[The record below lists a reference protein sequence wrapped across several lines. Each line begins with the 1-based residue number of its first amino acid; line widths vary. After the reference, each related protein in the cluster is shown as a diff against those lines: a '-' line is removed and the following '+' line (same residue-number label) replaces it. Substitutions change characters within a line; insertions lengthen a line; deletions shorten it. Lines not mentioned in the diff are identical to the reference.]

1 VIVVA
6 SPTSSSRVL
15 PMFSRYWLMV
25 SLLVC
30 GVVSSAF
37 GCNDDDAKPARDA
50 GAKGNADAG
59 NTAKTPASWTMMGY
73 DANNNYH
80 QPNETELRVDNVS
93 DLKEQWRHKVD
104 GFPAGSPVIVDGK
117 VFITATGGMVAVDLD
132 TGHELWTQPMV
143 AGTASPAYKDGFLY
157 VHASTRANLYKLD
170 ANDGSIVWGPIQ
182 TYDNS
187 AADGTSSPVI
197 AGDKV
202 LVGHSTY
209 GEVGTDARTTAHGGV
224 EAFDIEDGSR
234 LWSYLTCEGDE
245 TGAMVW
251 STVAVDLATKTV
263 FATSGN
269 NYVAA
274 GAGSDAFHAIDLET
288 GERKWVTQVR
298 QGDAWTIYNDN
309 ASDPL
314 ADTDF
319 GANPILAQSEGRDIV
334 AAGDKGSA
342 FWAVSR
348 DTGEMLWSHTDLSAN
363 HTPNNGGVLNNGA
376 YDGTYFYVVANEPPD
391 HSFLHVLDPK
401 DGSDVRDPIRFEGIA
416 WGAPSIANG
425 VLYVPVNDVL
435 KVLNAATGEELNSFM
450 TGGTIAGG
458 APAIVD
464 GRVVVKSGL
473 QYMFAADAKNNNEFI
488 AYGVREPPAP
498 EAMADAGA
506 PSDMPT
512 FTSVYKNVIVAK
524 GCNGAS
530 LCHGGEGGNLLMK
543 DQESSYQAL
552 VNVDAMGVSVPSTGH
567 DCKDSGLK
575 RVVPEKPDD
584 SLLLQ
589 KLLGTQPCGTEMP
602 PGGQVDDPSIALVRA
617 WIEQGAQDD

>member
-1 VIVVA
+1 
-6 SPTSSSRVL
+6 
-15 PMFSRYWLMV
+15 MV
-25 SLLVC
+25 SLFACAAAL
-30 GVVSSAF
+30 SAF
-37 GCNDDDAKPARDA
+37 GCKDEDAHRSLDGSIKANGDS
-50 GAKGNADAG
+50 GAPTPTG
-59 NTAKTPASWTMMGY
+59 PASWTMMGY

-80 QPNETELRVDNVS
+80 QPNETELKVDNVR

-132 TGHELWTQPMV
+132 TGRELWTQPV
-143 AGTASPAYKDGFLY
+143 AAATSSPAYKDGFLY
-157 VHASTRANLYKLD
+157 VHASSGASLYKLD
-170 ANDGSIVWGPIQ
+170 ANDGSIVWGPIA
-182 TYDNS
+182 TYPDSS

-209 GEVGTDARTTAHGGV
+209 GEVATDARTTAHGGV
-224 EAFDIEDGSR
+224 EAFSLEDGTR

-251 STVAVDLATKTV
+251 STVSVDLKSKTV
-263 FATSGN
+263 FATTGN

-309 ASDPL
+309 ASDPM

-319 GANPILAQSEGRDIV
+319 GANPILAQSEGKDIV

-342 FWAVSR
+342 FWAVLR
-348 DTGEMLWSHTDLSAN
+348 DTGEMLWSHPDLSAN

-376 YDGTYFYVVANEPPD
+376 YDGKYFYVVANEPPD

-401 DGSDVRDPIRFEGIA
+401 DGSDVRDPLQFDGLA

-425 VLYVPVNDVL
+425 VLFVPINDVL
-435 KVLNAATGEELNSFM
+435 HVLNAATGEELSSFA

-458 APAIVD
+458 APAIAD

-473 QYMFAADAKNNNEFI
+473 QYMFAKDAKANDEFI
-488 AYGVREPPAP
+488 CYAVREPPAP
-498 EAMADAGA
+498 PEAVDAGA
-506 PSDMPT
+506 SPDMPT
-512 FTSVYKNVIVAK
+512 FSAVYQNVIVAK
-524 GCNGAS
+524 GCNGAA
-530 LCHGGEGGNLLMK
+530 LCHGGESGNLLMK
-543 DQESSYQAL
+543 DRDSSYQAL
-552 VNVDAMGVSVPSTGH
+552 VGVDAMGTSTPGTNA

-575 RVVPEKPDD
+575 RVEPGKPDD
-584 SLLLQ
+584 SLLMR

-602 PGGQVDDPSIALVRA
+602 PGGKLDDAGIALVRA